1 MIWFLI
7 TLAFLILLTLL
18 FQVLSKMK
26 LVPPSQLAVVHGKG
40 GNFRIYRGGR
50 VFVLPLI
57 NRFNT
62 MDLTPQTT
70 TVVVESAIAKG
81 SVPLTVKATVSY
93 AVAKSERGMINA
105 VKRILHL
112 TANWTDLNTIATSII
127 EGHLRDSIA
136 AMTPEEV
143 MSHKDRLIQNMIK
156 VCKSDL
162 EGIGLEITT
171 MNIADVEDHRLE
183 GVKEPDLYIALLK
196 RIQTANA
203 ESQSR
208 EAKATARASAKEQEE
223 ARRADV
229 SIRSLEN
236 ERQQLE
242 AQTKVRIAQENQR
255 RAVGVREA
263 TSNAESQVAGLRAQ
277 VEAEK
282 QRIEMVRAQLAANT
296 TVPAEAQRDKTLEN
310 AHAEAANIRGEAQ
323 ARLEQL
329 CRTIEI
335 MEAGGNQGVTA
346 YVIEKFGDLVGAFAG
361 TMDLVPVDHV
371 TVIAGR
377 REPDGPIS
385 AIHPSA
391 VDANLNQRIAQV
403 LGAAAVAAPA
413 PAPLPAPA
421 PAAPAASAAA
431 QPAEP
436 PAPWVK
442 TPSPAPAAKPAAPAR
457 K

>member
-1 MIWFLI
+1 MWVFLI
-7 TLAFLILLTLL
+7 TLGILILITLVL
-18 FQVLSKMK
+18 QVVMKMK

-40 GNFRIYRGGR
+40 DSFRTYRGGR

-81 SVPLTVKATVSY
+81 IVPLTVRATVSF

-105 VKRILHL
+105 VKRILHM
-112 TANWTDLNTIATSII
+112 TDDWTDLQDIATSII

-171 MNIADVEDHRLE
+171 MNIADVDDHRLE

-208 EAKATARASAKEQEE
+208 EAKAMARAAAKEQEE
-223 ARRADV
+223 GRRSEVAV
-229 SIRSLEN
+229 REQQN
-236 ERQQLE
+236 ERQNIDAKTRVQ
-242 AQTKVRIAQENQR
+242 VAQENQR
-255 RAVGVREA
+255 GAIGMQRATR
-263 TSNAESQVAGLRAQ
+263 NAESEVAGVTAQ
-277 VEAEK
+277 IEAEK
-282 QRIEMVRAQLAANT
+282 QRIEMVKAQFQANT
-296 TVPAEAQRDKTLEN
+296 IVPAQAGQTKLIEN
-310 AHAEAANIRGEAQ
+310 ARAEAARIRGQAQ
-323 ARLEQL
+323 AELNQL
-329 CRTIEI
+329 ARTIAI
-335 MEAGGNQGVTA
+335 LQAGGERGVTA
-346 YVIEKFGDLVGAFAG
+346 YLIEKFGDLIEPFAQ
-361 TMDLVPVDHV
+361 TMNLFPVEHI

-377 REPDGPIS
+377 NKPDGPIS

-391 VDANLNQRIAQV
+391 VDASLNQRIAEV
-403 LGAAAVAAPA
+403 LGAAGVVAVGAKHSQGLEIPA
-413 PAPLPAPA
+413 
-421 PAAPAASAAA
+421 
-431 QPAEP
+431 
-436 PAPWVK
+436 
-442 TPSPAPAAKPAAPAR
+442 
-457 K
+457 